1 MYLMSVI
8 DRITSLRGLMLENSI
23 DAAIISGTDPHLSE
37 YIPNYWQSREWISG
51 FSGSYGKVAITQTR
65 AALWTDSRY
74 FIQAESQLS
83 GTGISM
89 IKDRQTDSITI
100 SQWLEQELK
109 EGSVVS
115 INGLTI
121 SAAEANSLEINLSAK
136 GISLDINSD
145 LVSPVWKNRPSL
157 PQSMIIDYPVA
168 FAGVSRSQKLAQI
181 RIRLKETDSRSTLI
195 CQLDDLAWTF
205 NLRGND
211 IKYNPL
217 FTGYGYVDQYEAILF
232 VGIEKLSVHLIDE
245 LTSDGIRVMEYE
257 SIFSVLV
264 EKNLA
269 KVSLDPDR
277 TNSLIYRFVSRQCDV
292 IDGLSFPTLLK
303 SVKNEVEIAGMREAH
318 LRDGVAMVNFLY
330 WFDKNFRKEI
340 ITELTIANKLKEF
353 RADQSWFMGESFCP
367 TVAFGSHG
375 AIVHYSTT
383 PESDVEI
390 GSDGILLI
398 DSGGQYLDGTTDITR
413 TIATGDVT
421 TEQKSDFTLVL
432 KGMIQLAMAVF
443 PVNTKG
449 YSLDILARKALWNK
463 GLNYGHGT
471 GHGVGHY
478 LSVHEGPMS
487 IRPEN
492 NNEPIRAGQ
501 ILSDEPGLYREG
513 KYGIRVE
520 NVLVCNHEC
529 QTDFGK
535 FLSFEILTMCPIDIK
550 LINPE
555 LLTVEELRWLNDYH
569 NVVLTKLKPYLNG
582 DAFKWLLAQC
592 APV

>member
-1 MYLMSVI
+1 MNVI
-8 DRITSLRGLMLENSI
+8 SRITSLRGLMLENSI
-23 DAAIISGTDPHLSE
+23 DAVIISGTDPHLSE
-37 YIPNYWQSREWISG
+37 YIPDYWQSREWISG

-83 GTGISM
+83 GTGIAM
-89 IKDRQTDSITI
+89 IKDRQADSITI
-100 SQWLEQELK
+100 NQWLEQELK

-115 INGLTI
+115 MNGLTI

-136 GISLDINSD
+136 GITLDINLD
-145 LVSPVWKNRPSL
+145 LVSPIWKNRPPL
-157 PQSMIIDYPVA
+157 PQSMIIDYPLA
-168 FAGVSRSQKLAQI
+168 FAGVSRSQKLAHI
-181 RIRLKETDSRSTLI
+181 RIRLNESDAQSTMI

-217 FTGYGYVDQYEAILF
+217 FTGYGFVDQNEAILF
-232 VGIEKLSVHLIDE
+232 VEIKKLSVHLIDE
-245 LTSDGIRVMEYE
+245 LEKDGIRVMGYE
-257 SIFSVLV
+257 SIFSVLE
-264 EKNLA
+264 EKGLT
-269 KVSLDPDR
+269 KVCLDPDR
-277 TNSLIYRFVSRQCDV
+277 TNSLIYRFISRQCDV

-303 SVKNEVEIAGMREAH
+303 SIKNEVEIAGMRQAH

-330 WFDKNFRKEI
+330 WFDEIFRNEI

-353 RADQSWFMGESFCP
+353 RADQSFFMGESFCP

-390 GSDGILLI
+390 QSDGILLI
-398 DSGGQYLDGTTDITR
+398 DSGGHYLDGTTDITR
-413 TIATGDVT
+413 TIATGEVT
-421 TEQKSDFTLVL
+421 PEQKSDFTLVL

-443 PVNTKG
+443 PINTRG
-449 YSLDILARKALWNK
+449 YSLDILARNELWNK

-513 KYGIRVE
+513 KYGIRIE
-520 NVLVCNHEC
+520 NVLVCNNEC
-529 QTDFGK
+529 QTDFGS
-535 FLSFEILTMCPIDIK
+535 FLSFDTLTMCPIDRK

-555 LLTVEELRWLNDYH
+555 LLSIDELRWVNTYH
-569 NVVLTKLKPYLNG
+569 NIVLTKLKPHLNREVL
-582 DAFKWLLAQC
+582 KWLTAQC
-592 APV
+592 ALV

>member
-1 MYLMSVI
+1 MNVI
-8 DRITSLRGLMLENSI
+8 SRITSLRGLMLENSI
-23 DAAIISGTDPHLSE
+23 DAVIISGTDPHLSE
-37 YIPNYWQSREWISG
+37 YIPDYWQSREWISG

-83 GTGISM
+83 GTGIAM
-89 IKDRQTDSITI
+89 IKDRQADSITI
-100 SQWLEQELK
+100 NQWLEQELK

-115 INGLTI
+115 MNGLTI

-136 GISLDINSD
+136 GITLDINSD
-145 LVSPVWKNRPSL
+145 LVSPIWKNRPPL
-157 PQSMIIDYPVA
+157 PQSMIIDYPLA
-168 FAGVSRSQKLAQI
+168 FAGVSRSQKLAHI
-181 RIRLKETDSRSTLI
+181 RIRLNESDAQSTMI

-217 FTGYGYVDQYEAILF
+217 FTGYGFVDQNEAILF
-232 VGIEKLSVHLIDE
+232 VEIKKLSVHLIDE
-245 LTSDGIRVMEYE
+245 LEKDGIRVMGYE
-257 SIFSVLV
+257 SIFSVLE
-264 EKNLA
+264 EKSLT
-269 KVSLDPDR
+269 KVCLDPDR
-277 TNSLIYRFVSRQCDV
+277 TNSLIYRFISRQCDV

-303 SVKNEVEIAGMREAH
+303 SIKNEVEIAGMRQAH

-330 WFDKNFRKEI
+330 WFDEIFRNEI

-353 RADQSWFMGESFCP
+353 RADQSFFMGESFCP

-390 GSDGILLI
+390 QSDGILLI
-398 DSGGQYLDGTTDITR
+398 DSGGHYLDGTTDITR
-413 TIATGDVT
+413 TIATGEVT
-421 TEQKSDFTLVL
+421 PEQKSDFTLVL

-443 PVNTKG
+443 PINTRG
-449 YSLDILARKALWNK
+449 YSLDILARNALWNK

-513 KYGIRVE
+513 KYGIRIE
-520 NVLVCNHEC
+520 NVLVCNNEC
-529 QTDFGK
+529 QTDFGS
-535 FLSFEILTMCPIDIK
+535 FLSFDTLTMCPIDRK

-555 LLTVEELRWLNDYH
+555 LLSIDELRWVNTYH
-569 NVVLTKLKPYLNG
+569 NIVLTKLKPHLNREVL
-582 DAFKWLLAQC
+582 KWLTAQC
-592 APV
+592 ALV

>member
-1 MYLMSVI
+1 MSVI
-8 DRITSLRGLMLENSI
+8 SRITSLRCLMLEKSI
-23 DAAIISGTDPHLSE
+23 DAVIISGTDPHLSE
-37 YIPNYWQSREWISG
+37 YIPDYWQSREWISG

-83 GTGISM
+83 GTGITM
-89 IKDRQTDSITI
+89 IRDRQADSITI
-100 SQWLEQELK
+100 SQWLQQELK
-109 EGSVVS
+109 EGSIVS

-121 SAAEANSLEINLSAK
+121 SAAEADTLEINLSAK

-145 LVSPVWKNRPSL
+145 LVSPVWKNRPLL

-168 FAGVSRSQKLAQI
+168 FAGISRSQKLAQI
-181 RIRLKETDSRSTLI
+181 RIRLNEADAQSTLI
-195 CQLDDLAWTF
+195 CQLDDLAWIF

-211 IKYNPL
+211 INYNPL
-217 FTGYGYVDQYEAILF
+217 FMGYGFVDQNEAILF
-232 VGIEKLSVHLIDE
+232 VEIKKLSDHLIDE

-303 SVKNEVEIAGMREAH
+303 SVKNEVEIAGTREAH
-318 LRDGVAMVNFLY
+318 LRDGIAMVNFLY
-330 WFDKNFRKEI
+330 WFDKNFSNEI

-390 GSDGILLI
+390 APDGILLI
-398 DSGGQYLDGTTDITR
+398 DSGGHYLDGTTDITR
-413 TIATGDVT
+413 TIATGEAT
-421 TEQKSDFTLVL
+421 LEQKSDFTLVL
-432 KGMIQLAMAVF
+432 KGMIQLATAVF

-449 YSLDILARKALWNK
+449 HSLDILARKALWDK

-487 IRPEN
+487 VRPEN

-513 KYGIRVE
+513 KYGIRIE
-520 NVLVCNHEC
+520 NVLVCNNDC
-529 QTDFGK
+529 QTDFGN
-535 FLSFEILTMCPIDIK
+535 FLSFDTLTMCPIDRK

-555 LLTVEELRWLNDYH
+555 LLSIDELRWVNTYH
-569 NVVLTKLKPYLNG
+569 NIVLTKLKPHLNREVL
-582 DAFKWLLAQC
+582 KWLTAQC
-592 APV
+592 ALV

>member
-1 MYLMSVI
+1 MNVI
-8 DRITSLRGLMLENSI
+8 ERVASLRCLMLEKNI
-23 DAAIISGTDPHLSE
+23 DAFIISGTDPHLSE
-37 YIPNYWQSREWISG
+37 YIPDYWQSRAWISG

-74 FIQAESQLS
+74 FIQAELQLS
-83 GTGISM
+83 GTGIEM
-89 IKDRQTDSITI
+89 IKDRQADSITI
-100 SQWLEQELK
+100 DRWLEQELK

-115 INGLTI
+115 LNGLTI

-136 GISLDINSD
+136 GITLDINSD
-145 LVSPVWKNRPSL
+145 LVSPIWKNRPPL
-157 PQSMIIDYPVA
+157 PQSMIIDYPLA
-168 FAGVSRSQKLAQI
+168 FAGVSRSQKLAHI
-181 RIRLKETDSRSTLI
+181 RIRLNESDAQSTMI

-217 FTGYGYVDQYEAILF
+217 FTGYGFVDQNEAILF
-232 VGIEKLSVHLIDE
+232 VEIKKLSVHLIDE
-245 LTSDGIRVMEYE
+245 LEKDGIRVMGYE
-257 SIFSVLV
+257 SIFSVLE
-264 EKNLA
+264 EKSLT
-269 KVSLDPDR
+269 KVCLDPDR
-277 TNSLIYRFVSRQCDV
+277 TNSLIYRFISRQCDV

-303 SVKNEVEIAGMREAH
+303 SIKNEVEIAGMRQAH

-330 WFDKNFRKEI
+330 WFEINFRNEI
-340 ITELTIANKLKEF
+340 ITELTIAKKLKEF
-353 RADQSWFMGESFCP
+353 RSEQTWFMGESFCP

-390 GSDGILLI
+390 APDGILLI
-398 DSGGQYLDGTTDITR
+398 DSGGHYLDGTTDITR
-413 TIATGDVT
+413 TIATGEVSP
-421 TEQKSDFTLVL
+421 EQKSDFTLVL

-443 PVNTKG
+443 PINTRG

-513 KYGIRVE
+513 KYGIRIE
-520 NVLVCNHEC
+520 NVLVCKNEC
-529 QTDFGK
+529 QTDFGN
-535 FLSFEILTMCPIDIK
+535 FLSFDTLSMCPIDRK
-550 LINPE
+550 LIDKE
-555 LLTVEELRWLNDYH
+555 LLTIEELRWLNTYH
-569 NVVLTKLKPYLNG
+569 NIVSTKLKPHLNREVL
-582 DAFKWLLAQC
+582 KWLTAQC
-592 APV
+592 ALV

>member
-1 MYLMSVI
+1 MNVI
-8 DRITSLRGLMLENSI
+8 SRITSLRGLMLENSI
-23 DAAIISGTDPHLSE
+23 DAVIISGTDPHLSE
-37 YIPNYWQSREWISG
+37 YIPDYWQSREWISG

-83 GTGISM
+83 GTGIAM
-89 IKDRQTDSITI
+89 IKDRQADSITI
-100 SQWLEQELK
+100 NQWLEQELK

-115 INGLTI
+115 MNGLTI

-136 GISLDINSD
+136 GITLDINSD
-145 LVSPVWKNRPSL
+145 LVSPIWKNRPPL
-157 PQSMIIDYPVA
+157 PQSMIIDYPLA
-168 FAGVSRSQKLAQI
+168 FAGVSRSQKLAHI
-181 RIRLKETDSRSTLI
+181 RIRLNESDAQSTMI

-217 FTGYGYVDQYEAILF
+217 FTGYGFVDQNEAILF
-232 VGIEKLSVHLIDE
+232 VEIKKLSVHLIDE
-245 LTSDGIRVMEYE
+245 LEKDGIRVMGYE
-257 SIFSVLV
+257 SILSVLE
-264 EKNLA
+264 EKSLT
-269 KVSLDPDR
+269 KVCLDPDR
-277 TNSLIYRFVSRQCDV
+277 TNSLIYRFISRQCDV

-303 SVKNEVEIAGMREAH
+303 SIKNEVEIAGMRQAH

-330 WFDKNFRKEI
+330 WFDEIFRNEI

-353 RADQSWFMGESFCP
+353 RADQSFFMGESFCP

-390 GSDGILLI
+390 QSDGILLI
-398 DSGGQYLDGTTDITR
+398 DSGGHYLDGTTDITR
-413 TIATGDVT
+413 TIATGEVT
-421 TEQKSDFTLVL
+421 PEQKSDFTLVL

-443 PVNTKG
+443 PINTRG
-449 YSLDILARKALWNK
+449 YSLDILARNALWNK

-513 KYGIRVE
+513 KYGIRIE
-520 NVLVCNHEC
+520 NVLVCNNEC
-529 QTDFGK
+529 QTDFGS
-535 FLSFEILTMCPIDIK
+535 FLSFDTLTMCPIDRK

-555 LLTVEELRWLNDYH
+555 LLSIDELRWVNTYH
-569 NVVLTKLKPYLNG
+569 NIVLTKLKPHLNREVL
-582 DAFKWLLAQC
+582 KWLTAQC
-592 APV
+592 ALV